1 MYPQDITKCKKRI
14 KFRKSVLIGL
24 SMEILQELY
33 YSYLRLLFI
42 FNIIIIIYFI
52 VIIKRLFKVIKISPS
67 PRHLQNALLDEN
79 LSRHQ
84 DFLNACLED
93 VLEKSCRS
101 TNGYWDVS
109 LPRNECAFDSN
120 PEIKF
125 HFYCYFKFFDINTKA
140 IHCSFNITNYLS
152 NLSTRI

>member
-1 MYPQDITKCKKRI
+1 MYPQDITECKKRI
-14 KFRKSVLIGL
+14 KVRKSVLIGL
-24 SMEILQELY
+24 SMEILWELY

-42 FNIIIIIYFI
+42 FNITIIIYFI
-52 VIIKRLFKVIKISPS
+52 LIIKRLFKVIKFSRPPI
-67 PRHLQNALLDEN
+67 RLQNALLDEN

-84 DFLNACLED
+84 DLLKACLED
-93 VLEKSCRS
+93 VLETSCRS

-120 PEIKF
+120 PEIEF
-125 HFYCYFKFFDINTKA
+125 HVYCYCKFFDINTKA
-140 IHCSFNITNYLS
+140 IHCSFNINDYLS